1 MVWSQSPAHRAA
13 SRMRPFA
20 WIPVVVVLF
29 IVGCAQVPTTP
40 SGASRQPPPAPA
52 PQAAPETVPAP
63 APQSGPITERGKVS
77 LYGDDFAGRKT
88 ASGDI
93 FDPEALTMAHPT
105 LPFGTKVR
113 VVNLANHRSV
123 EVTVNDRGPFIRGRI
138 ADVSLAAGRAL
149 GMLKN
154 GVIDAALEVVGK
166 TPAGKTA
173 AEN

>member
-1 MVWSQSPAHRAA
+1 
-13 SRMRPFA
+13 MRPFA

-40 SGASRQPPPAPA
+40 SGASRQPP
-52 PQAAPETVPAP
+52 PAP